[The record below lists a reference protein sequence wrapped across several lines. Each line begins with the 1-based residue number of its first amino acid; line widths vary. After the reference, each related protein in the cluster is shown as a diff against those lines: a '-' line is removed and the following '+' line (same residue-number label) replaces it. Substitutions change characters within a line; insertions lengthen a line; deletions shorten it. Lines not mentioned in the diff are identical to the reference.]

1 MDHHA
6 ARGSLLRSFERHL
19 RARNRSDRTVGNYLE
34 SARLAEAVLAARG
47 KQLEEATQATSKT
60 SWVSSSSSSSQ
71 RYRTPEHLPQPDGA
85 HEATD
90 YPRAAR
96 PNRP

>member
-47 KQLEEATQATSKT
+47 KQLEEATQADL
-60 SWVSSSSSSSQ
+60 
-71 RYRTPEHLPQPDGA
+71 EDFLGELLFLLQPAIQDPGA
-85 HEATD
+85 PSPTRW
-90 YPRAAR
+90 RA
-96 PNRP
+96 